1 MKKEDSLLKT
11 TIESSF
17 IVPYNENDQEKE
29 IDGIEVY
36 HAANSI

>member
-17 IVPYNENDQEKE
+17 IVPYNENDQEPF
-29 IDGIEVY
+29 GWR
-36 HAANSI
+36 H

>member
-17 IVPYNENDQEKE
+17 IVPYNENDQKKGNGNDEN
-29 IDGIEVY
+29 I
-36 HAANSI
+36 